1 MYLRFS
7 ANLFILI
14 SPSICI
20 YKLWICIR
28 KCFIV
33 SFSQRDKNKE
43 IVWNTHLVLKR
54 LNDFSRSKWLECI
67 WSFAIMN
74 WCSKI
79 KYKFKLTFIFLW
91 NKKQEIWNIN
101 LVVQV
106 GKIFSTKL
114 SYLFVYKLW
123 NSPVPFHSEIDILFF
138 HVVFKTLLINRI
150 DMKQLNPI
158 GMKEK
163 KITNPCIAHK
173 HISCLNV

>member
-1 MYLRFS
+1 M
-7 ANLFILI
+7 
-14 SPSICI
+14 
-20 YKLWICIR
+20 
-28 KCFIV
+28 
-33 SFSQRDKNKE
+33 
-43 IVWNTHLVLKR
+43 
-54 LNDFSRSKWLECI
+54 
-67 WSFAIMN
+67 
-74 WCSKI
+74 
-79 KYKFKLTFIFLW
+79 
-91 NKKQEIWNIN
+91 KQEIWNIN

-163 KITNPCIAHK
+163 KR
-173 HISCLNV
+173 